1 MAFKKI
7 LCAVDF
13 SNESIEGLKRAIDL
27 ARQSSSAR
35 LFILHALE
43 AQPVF
48 SQYLPPEGLGEIT
61 VELQEKA
68 HESMEQ
74 LVEQFKS
81 KLKDLNFKTQVS
93 SGRGFEEILEN
104 ANVWGADLIVVG
116 SHGSAGLDQVVL
128 GSTTGRVLERAPCSV
143 LIVRPPQESVK

>member
-13 SNESIEGLKRAIDL
+13 SDDSIEALNRAVDL
-27 ARQSSSAR
+27 ARQSGSAR

-48 SQYLPPEGLGEIT
+48 SQYLPPEGLGELT
-61 VELQEKA
+61 VDLQEKA
-68 HESMEQ
+68 HEAMEK
-74 LVEQFKS
+74 LVEQFRAR
-81 KLKDLNFKTQVS
+81 LKDVNFKTQIS

-143 LIVRPPQESVK
+143 LIVRRNP

>member
-13 SNESIEGLKRAIDL
+13 SDDSIEALDKAAEL
-27 ARQSSSAR
+27 ARQSPSAH

-61 VELQEKA
+61 VDLQEKA
-68 HESMEQ
+68 HEAMEK
-74 LVEQFKS
+74 LVEQFRT
-81 KLKDLNFKTQVS
+81 KLQDVNFKTQVS

-128 GSTTGRVLERAPCSV
+128 GSTTARVLERAPCSV
-143 LIVRPPQESVK
+143 LIVRRAK